1 MTSNPTSKAPAE
13 ITKQLVLEYIQNNP
27 EFLHEHPELLEVL
40 VPPEQKL
47 GDNVIDFQHF
57 ALSNLQQGMQS
68 LKDRYE
74 GLITSARDNLSVQA
88 QVQNAVLRI
97 IKARDLEHLL
107 EVLTIDLVALFG
119 IDVIRIAMESE
130 LADMY
135 DTYYGEHNY
144 SGLSF
149 IPLGITD
156 LALDGDKDVVLVA
169 DTLKTLPIGFDEIF
183 SDCSALVQSCALLRL
198 ELGHLQRSV
207 ILAFGTREPE
217 YFHPQQGTELLHFL
231 AQVVEHKLDSCLNE
245 SEIERLL

>member
-1 MTSNPTSKAPAE
+1 MTHSNPKAPTE
-13 ITKQLVLEYIQNNP
+13 LTKQLVLEYIQNNP
-27 EFLHEHPELLEVL
+27 EFLREHPELLEVI

-47 GDNVIDFQHF
+47 GDNVLDFQHF
-57 ALSNLQQGMQS
+57 ALGNLQQSMQS

-74 GLITSARDNLSVQA
+74 GLVSSARDNMSVQT

-119 IDVIRIAMESE
+119 VDVIRIAMESE

-149 IPLGITD
+149 IPLGIAD
-156 LALDGDKDVVLVA
+156 LALDDKDVVLVA
-169 DTLKTLPIGFDEIF
+169 DTMKTLPIGFDDIF

-198 ELGHLQRSV
+198 ELNHLQRCV
-207 ILAFGTREPE
+207 ILAFGTRDPGH
-217 YFHPQQGTELLHFL
+217 FSSNQGTDLLHFL
-231 AQVVEHKLDSCLNE
+231 AQIVEFQLDKCLNE